1 MYKARDK
8 LTASKADVDGVVDP
22 SDWTVLPHTNA
33 SRRRRHSISLEHEHK
48 KIKLHNEFLKFESS
62 FSTPS
67 TRH

>member
-48 KIKLHNEFLKFESS
+48 KIKLHNEF
-62 FSTPS
+62 
-67 TRH
+67 